1 MSRGW
6 ESRTAACKSMKL
18 VHTLSSGIKINS
30 NTTHDHIKLLEE
42 STDKTFS
49 DINRTHVFLGS
60 SPKATEIKIKI
71 SK

>member
-1 MSRGW
+1 
-6 ESRTAACKSMKL
+6 MKL
-18 VHTLSSGIKINS
+18 VHTLSSGTKINS
-30 NTTHDHIKLLEE
+30 NTTHDTIKLLEG

-49 DINRTHVFLGS
+49 DISRSHVFLGS